1 MLQRTSNQRR
11 PGCLIP
17 TTPPLP
23 SPRSSQP
30 SSRSCLT
37 TPQLPNQY
45 YRATGSGV
53 PSICLPACLPA
64 TICPPPLPPLPSSHS
79 SSCFPLSRIHLR
91 QGARARL
98 LKAPDE
104 SATTTQLRRRRPDKK
119 EGKVEGWR
127 MQKVHLDWWVYCG
140 LRGAPVLSIIDKR

>member
-1 MLQRTSNQRR
+1 MQRTSNQRT

-17 TTPPLP
+17 TIPPLP
-23 SPRSSQP
+23 SPPLPAPNHPHGVVSQHLSSLINTTELLVREFPP
-30 SSRSCLT
+30 S
-37 TPQLPNQY
+37 
-45 YRATGSGV
+45 
-53 PSICLPACLPA
+53 ACLPA
-64 TICPPPLPPLPSSHS
+64 TICSPPLPPLPSFHS

-104 SATTTQLRRRRPDKK
+104 SATTTQPRRRRPDKK

-127 MQKVHLDWWVYCG
+127 MQKVHLDRWVYCG
-140 LRGAPVLSIIDKR
+140 LWGASMLSIIDKR